1 MYHVRRRLREGS
13 LACGDG
19 DGDGNAVTMDAIW
32 VLLLFLVSFKAAGLE
47 NVFD

>member
-1 MYHVRRRLREGS
+1 MLART

-32 VLLLFLVSFKAAGLE
+32 VLLLLFFVSFKAAGLE